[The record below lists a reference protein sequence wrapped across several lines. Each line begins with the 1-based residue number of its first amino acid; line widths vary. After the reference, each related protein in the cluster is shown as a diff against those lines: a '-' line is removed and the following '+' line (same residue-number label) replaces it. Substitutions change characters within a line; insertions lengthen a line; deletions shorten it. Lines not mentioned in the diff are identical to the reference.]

1 VRGITKGDYIMS
13 ISGFELFLVGGYNPS
28 NLLSALYKGEAE
40 CPRPWAVKFLLNR
53 HLGAAAQDD
62 RCRAFICPNPTKID
76 VAALE
81 KWAVIESLNFGS
93 FQRAELPASIFPF
106 LRGSG
111 RWHAGDRGGWDK
123 LLLEAVL
130 AWVDTTPRRKA
141 EYERVAEYISA
152 NPPRGLAVR
161 QEPYRVDRGLLFEK
175 MASSIFSIRETV
187 VAPDYR
193 DNFDGGPAVVI
204 EIGLNK
210 AEVMVGDCLPRWLA
224 DRYLGRDPQSIEL
237 SDKIDRILSQMT
249 ATDDRGLIL
258 GCGAPWE
265 FQRAS
270 SSKPDDM
277 GGLIKLNNK
286 PHEFDTHRCENIE
299 CENCIYRDSV
309 RLTTCTEFMVGL
321 GLEALNPAE

>member
-1 VRGITKGDYIMS
+1 MS
-13 ISGFELFLVGGYNPS
+13 ISGFELFMISGYNPS

-130 AWVDTTPRRKA
+130 KWMDLDPTMKA
-141 EYERVAEYISA
+141 KYKRVAEYISE

-193 DNFDGGPAVVI
+193 DNFEGGPAVVF
-204 EIGLNK
+204 EVGMNK
-210 AEVMVGDCLPRWLA
+210 AEVLVGDCLPKWLGDTCNGKESEKLDKA
-224 DRYLGRDPQSIEL
+224 LSNMTETDP
-237 SDKIDRILSQMT
+237 
-249 ATDDRGLIL
+249 RGLIIT
-258 GCGAPWE
+258 CGAPWE
-265 FQRAS
+265 YQRRECQR
-270 SSKPDDM
+270 K
-277 GGLIKLNNK
+277 
-286 PHEFDTHRCENIE
+286 E
-299 CENCIYRDSV
+299 CEECLYEKSYKIV
-309 RLTTCTEFMVGL
+309 TCSKFMQGL
-321 GLEALNPAE
+321 GLESLDPGSRGV